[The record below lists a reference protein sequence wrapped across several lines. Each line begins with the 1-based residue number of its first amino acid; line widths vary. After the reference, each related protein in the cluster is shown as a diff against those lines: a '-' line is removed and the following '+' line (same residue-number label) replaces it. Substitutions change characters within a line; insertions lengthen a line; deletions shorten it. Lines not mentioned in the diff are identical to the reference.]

1 MTHRIAFVDSHTAG
15 EPTRVILNGGPD
27 LGSGTLQERLDR
39 FRSHH
44 DSMRRAMVTEPRGA
58 DVLIGALRC
67 EPSDASCDSAV
78 IFFNNVGY
86 LGMCG
91 HGLIGFVETL
101 RYLGEIKSDRCRV
114 ETPVGVV
121 EARVNPEGSISFD
134 NVPSYR
140 KAAEAVFDV
149 PGVGQ
154 VVGDVAWGGNWFFL
168 TRSPKPRL
176 RFDSISKWLKMTTA
190 IRKAVNENGYP
201 EVDHI
206 ELFDDPLSV
215 ESHSRNFVLCP
226 GLEYDRSPCGTGTS
240 AKLACL
246 AADGLLKPGEV
257 WIQEGILGTSFSG
270 RYRWE
275 DEANSKIIP
284 TISGK
289 ASITIDGNL
298 LLQDDDP
305 FRYGICLDESFE

>member
-1 MTHRIAFVDSHTAG
+1 MTQRIAFVDSHTAG
-15 EPTRVILNGGPD
+15 EPTRVILSGGPD
-27 LGSGTLQERLDR
+27 LGSGTIQERLER
-39 FRSHH
+39 FRSQH
-44 DSMRRAMVTEPRGA
+44 DSMRLAMVTEPRGA
-58 DVLIGALRC
+58 EVLIGAVRC
-67 EPSDASCDSAV
+67 EPSDTSCDAAV

-101 RYLGEIKSDRCRV
+101 RYLGEIESDRCRV

-121 EARVNPEGSISFD
+121 EARIHPDGKISFD

-140 KAAEAVFDV
+140 KATEVVFDA

-168 TRSPKPRL
+168 TRTPKPRL
-176 RFDSISKWLKMTTA
+176 RIDSISEWLKMTTA
-190 IRKAVNENGYP
+190 IRKTVNENGYP

-206 ELFDDPLSV
+206 ELFDDPISP
-215 ESHSRNFVLCP
+215 ENHSRNFVLCP

-246 AADGLLKPGEV
+246 AADGLLEPGEN
-257 WIQEGILGTSFSG
+257 WIQEGILGTSFTGHYHWADEPGG
-270 RYRWE
+270 R
-275 DEANSKIIP
+275 IIP
-284 TISGK
+284 TITGR
-289 ASITIDGNL
+289 AFVTIEGHL

-305 FRYGICLDESFE
+305 FRHGIGLDESSD